1 MQIIQDNKTIHFYRN
16 YFLSD
21 SECPQ
26 TEDPYRN
33 FGSPKQTVVIGL
45 FYFFANLFGATKIP
59 MGVLRLG
66 TLRIREK
73 IISIKMDCLVILYKL
88 DMTRFTL
95 EHPYSAITVWF
106 YTKIF
111 LNGFQLVE
119 LTLVLW
125 WSSDFCLIWNKPFV
139 LRIIARLFYRLAIS

>member
-1 MQIIQDNKTIHFYRN
+1 MDNKTIHFYRN

-73 IISIKMDCLVILYKL
+73 IISIKMDCLVILYI
-88 DMTRFTL
+88 R
-95 EHPYSAITVWF
+95 AIHCPIWGYHLCLLQVGNFIMAVIT
-106 YTKIF
+106 TF
-111 LNGFQLVE
+111 LAL
-119 LTLVLW
+119 
-125 WSSDFCLIWNKPFV
+125 S
-139 LRIIARLFYRLAIS
+139 R

>member
-1 MQIIQDNKTIHFYRN
+1 MDNKTIHFYRN

-59 MGVLRLG
+59 IGVLRLG

-73 IISIKMDCLVILYKL
+73 IISIKMDCLVILFIRIQSSGC
-88 DMTRFTL
+88 M
-95 EHPYSAITVWF
+95 
-106 YTKIF
+106 
-111 LNGFQLVE
+111 QL
-119 LTLVLW
+119 LK
-125 WSSDFCLIWNKPFV
+125 CI
-139 LRIIARLFYRLAIS
+139 RIV